1 MNYSFNGVRLHTCG
15 FGPSILEYIV

>member
-1 MNYSFNGVRLHTCG
+1 MNNSFNGVRLHTCG